1 MKNVGN
7 SSRGRSQGVMNFFR
21 APYRAHCAVI
31 FATAQ
36 LSCLV
41 LALSL
46 RATASWQQLSQ
57 AFFDQSRPIGEWWC
71 RVG

>member
-7 SSRGRSQGVMNFFR
+7 CSRGRSQGVMNIFR

-36 LSCLV
+36 LSCCVSAIVVILYYTFSLV
-41 LALSL
+41 
-46 RATASWQQLSQ
+46 
-57 AFFDQSRPIGEWWC
+57 
-71 RVG
+71 

>member
-7 SSRGRSQGVMNFFR
+7 ISRGRSQGVINIFR

-36 LSCLV
+36 LSCF
-41 LALSL
+41 
-46 RATASWQQLSQ
+46 TLSQ
-57 AFFDQSRPIGEWWC
+57 HSFFISVLYCAILLPPDI
-71 RVG
+71 